1 MTTAALKSSI
11 HIWSDPNN
19 TTERQQL
26 NAWIQAASCD
36 ELEDMMNFYEQYMAS
51 NPVAAPFSEHLNQ
64 SIEFKIDDWEKTQA
78 MNRSVVSMR
87 FWKVA
92 AAAIVLAG
100 AAWFLLKPAPSAQ
113 KEAMVFVE
121 PGSKDLPA
129 GKDRAYLQLSDGRR
143 IELDGKHATE
153 LNRETAASLDT
164 TNTIIAFPT
173 TLSQTDTTTYQVS
186 TPKGGKFQLLLPD
199 DSKVWLNAESSIRF
213 PKVFKQAE
221 RMVQITGE
229 VYFEVAENKA
239 SPFKVKVNDL
249 EVKVL
254 GTHFNVN
261 AFPEEASV
269 TTTLLEGSVQ
279 LKANDKTALLKP
291 GFQAILFNNELQ
303 VAAANTEN
311 AVAWK
316 NGFFAFEKAPVKKIM
331 QQFERW
337 YDVSVQYEGAVP
349 TQYFTG
355 EFSRNFTL
363 AQSLRILAYS
373 GLRFKIEGNKIIVH

>member
-26 NAWIQAASCD
+26 NAWIKAASCD

-87 FWKVA
+87 FWKAA

-129 GKDRAYLQLSDGRR
+129 GKDRAYLELSDGRR

-213 PKVFKQAE
+213 PK
-221 RMVQITGE
+221 
-229 VYFEVAENKA
+229 A
-239 SPFKVKVNDL
+239 SPFKVMVNDL

-269 TTTLLEGSVQ
+269 TTTLLKGSVQ